1 MLNKIIILIISI
13 FTSLQIVAQN
23 KSQTYVWEDEKYAR
37 ERLID
42 MERMVVD
49 VTFDPPA
56 GLVKGQVSHFFKPLR
71 KSIDSVFFD
80 APKIDIKAVFVNG
93 KKANFK
99 TNTDGVT
106 VLFER
111 PLSMGNKR

>member
-49 VTFDPPA
+49 VSF
-56 GLVKGQVSHFFKPLR
+56 
-71 KSIDSVFFD
+71 
-80 APKIDIKAVFVNG
+80 
-93 KKANFK
+93 
-99 TNTDGVT
+99 
-106 VLFER
+106 
-111 PLSMGNKR
+111 

>member
-49 VTFDPPA
+49 VTLILPLD
-56 GLVKGQVSHFFKPLR
+56 LLKGKFPTSLNHSENQ
-71 KSIDSVFFD
+71 
-80 APKIDIKAVFVNG
+80 
-93 KKANFK
+93 
-99 TNTDGVT
+99 
-106 VLFER
+106 
-111 PLSMGNKR
+111 

>member
-1 MLNKIIILIISI
+1 M
-13 FTSLQIVAQN
+13 
-23 KSQTYVWEDEKYAR
+23 
-37 ERLID
+37 
-42 MERMVVD
+42 
-49 VTFDPPA
+49 
-56 GLVKGQVSHFFKPLR
+56 VKGQVSHFFKPLR

-106 VLFER
+106 VLFEK
-111 PLSMGNKR
+111 PLAFGKQTIALEFNMKQNPKKEFILLVGTTKII